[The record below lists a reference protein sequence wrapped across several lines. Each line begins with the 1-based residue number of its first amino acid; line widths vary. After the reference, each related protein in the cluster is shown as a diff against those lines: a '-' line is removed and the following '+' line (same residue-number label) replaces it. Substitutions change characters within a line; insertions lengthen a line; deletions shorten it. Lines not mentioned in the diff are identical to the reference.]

1 MANWT
6 QQEMDEL
13 IAKMTKKAMTDAAF
27 RKEVLE
33 DATKALEKLAGR
45 PLPEGSS
52 LKCIEKDPNYQ
63 TTFVLPD
70 LIDEERINDESLE
83 QVAGGISVALIASIC
98 AVAGGVGPDIGYCA
112 GKACAADACGG
123 NICSRDLCAG
133 KACGGHSFTT
143 EESCNSKACG
153 DFFKRT

>member
-6 QQEMDEL
+6 EKEL
-13 IAKMTKKAMTDAAF
+13 EELMAKMTQKSMTDAAF

-63 TTFVLPD
+63 TTLVLPD
-70 LIDEERINDESLE
+70 FVDEEKLDDEALSN
-83 QVAGGISVALIASIC
+83 VAGGISVAAIVSIC
-98 AVAGGVGPDIGYCA
+98 MGAIGLGPDVGFCKV
-112 GKACAADACGG
+112 KACAADACGAYVTG
-123 NICSRDLCAG
+123 DDKCAAQ
-133 KACGGHSFTT
+133 ACAKDAGT
-143 EESCNSKACG
+143 EPNRSCAAKGCYSH
-153 DFFKRT
+153 